1 MVVGQCLVD
10 IRLFG
15 VGSLKDKRRVI
26 KSLISKLKNKF
37 GVSCAEVGANDT
49 WGRAL
54 LGMAFVTNR
63 ENHAVEV
70 LQGAVLCIESN
81 IDGQVL
87 DFQIDIIT

>member
-1 MVVGQCLVD
+1 
-10 IRLFG
+10 
-15 VGSLKDKRRVI
+15 
-26 KSLISKLKNKF
+26 
-37 GVSCAEVGANDT
+37 
-49 WGRAL
+49 
-54 LGMAFVTNR
+54 MAFVTNR